1 MPTSSAAPAILP
13 IAAVS
18 QLAFRDAMSGLA
30 AAVNVITTDGP
41 GGRAGFTAT
50 AVCSVQRDGSTADAA
65 GVYQP
70 QCIGV

>member
-41 GGRAGFTAT
+41 
-50 AVCSVQRDGSTADAA
+50 ADAPA
-65 GVYQP
+65 LP
-70 QCIGV
+70 RPPCAA